1 MHYALTINSDGI
13 ITGVHESRLPI
24 NKATFAA
31 NPELSSDS
39 LRHIDSPADYGIG
52 EHILCFDE
60 TGVRKPDVWCIQ
72 NGYMELP
79 PLMEIIEGE
88 LVYRESAAEERN
100 PTLEEYF
107 REIVREAKEEAK
119 IMVETV
125 QQDAYRMSE
134 AVKEESGEKVAQ
146 VMQSTQHTFSSM
158 TPLMRMLMVNQPAAV
173 VLPLMP
179 FMEEWREGKWTA
191 GASLLYKGLP
201 YKVLQT
207 HDSKGNPGWNPEQTV
222 SLFAPWHGISLE
234 TAQPWK
240 KPTGAHDMY
249 KANEYMV
256 FTDGRIYRCLL
267 DTAYSPTEYAQTWER
282 VAEAPAEGDMN

>member
-13 ITGVHESRLPI
+13 ITGVHESRVPI
-24 NKATFAA
+24 NETTFVA

-39 LRHIDSPADYGIG
+39 LRQIDSPAEYRIG
-52 EHILCFDE
+52 EPILCYDE
-60 TGVRKPDVWCIQ
+60 NGTRKPDVWCIQ
-72 NGYMELP
+72 NGYMALP
-79 PLMEIIEGE
+79 PFMEIVEGE
-88 LVYRESAAEERN
+88 LVHRETPAQDRN
-100 PTLEEYF
+100 PTLEDFF
-107 REIVREAKEEAK
+107 RE
-119 IMVETV
+119 MVKGAMDETKAQMDAL

-134 AVKEESGEKVAQ
+134 TAKQASESLVGEV
-146 VMQSTQHTFSSM
+146 VQSTQHTFSSM
-158 TPLMRMLMVNQPAAV
+158 KPLMQTLMINQPAAV

-191 GASLLYKGLP
+191 GVSLLYLGLP

-207 HDSKGNPGWNPEQTV
+207 HDSQGNPGWHPEQAV

-249 KANEYMV
+249 RANEYMV
-256 FTDGRIYRCLL
+256 FTDSRTYYCLQ
-267 DTAYSPTEYAQTWER
+267 DTAYSPTEYPQAWSAMNDALE
-282 VAEAPAEGDMN
+282 EGVTT